1 MVLATFGGEG
11 GINFGNMQSNQLSSN
26 TNFDPKDIRGKVNQW
41 VKQNALLPS
50 QVKPG
55 DLLKAAKEKGG
66 SEMALAAMQ
75 EYSSL
80 KLAAASNVAGIEQ
93 AAVGYAKGMM
103 KVDQRLQGI
112 RADYGHAE
120 IQYGVQTGI
129 AGAEFGGYKQAAQN
143 HWDF

>member
-1 MVLATFGGEG
+1 MVLAMFGDS
-11 GINFGNMQSNQLSSN
+11 GINFGNMQSNQLSTN
-26 TNFDPKDIRGKVNQW
+26 TSFDPKDIRGKANQW

-50 QVKPG
+50 QIKPG

-66 SEMALAAMQ
+66 SDAALMAAQ
-75 EYSSL
+75 ELSSL
-80 KLAAASNVAGIEQ
+80 KLATANNVAGIEQ
-93 AAVGYAKGMM
+93 AAVSYAKGMM

-112 RADYGHAE
+112 RSDYGRAE

-129 AGAEFGGYKQAAQN
+129 AGAEYGGYKQAAQA